1 MLDTCKVLTCA
12 ATYQEFFK
20 LEYLESSWLCIL
32 LGIIATH
39 TLQLNWSIKKS
50 TPRKRIWIF
59 GDSSAARE
67 GYDQHLGAHI
77 SQQGLDL
84 FEISDNYKEED
95 KTICIKRAWKFITF
109 KI

>member
-1 MLDTCKVLTCA
+1 MLDTCKVLKCA
-12 ATYQEFFK
+12 ATYQEFLK
-20 LEYLESSWLCIL
+20 LEYLESSWLSIL
-32 LGIIATH
+32 LEIIETH
-39 TLQLNWSIKKS
+39 TSSDQFKKF
-50 TPRKRIWIF
+50 TPTKRIWIF